1 MKKITITI
9 IAIVLLAVQ
18 SAMGQIIFTEED
30 VGLNQRAPQTSDL
43 NNLMVPL
50 QNSNLDQFTTTYVP
64 LADGLWVLV
73 GLGGAYLLRKKSEVR
88 RKK

>member
-1 MKKITITI
+1 M
-9 IAIVLLAVQ
+9 LLAVQ

-30 VGLNQRAPQTSDL
+30 VGLNQRAPQTTDL

-50 QNSNLDQFTTTYVP
+50 QNSNLDQFTTNYLP

-73 GLGGAYLLRKKSEVR
+73 GLGGVYLLRKKKEGR

>member
-9 IAIVLLAVQ
+9 IAIVLAVQ
-18 SAMGQIIFTEED
+18 SATGQIIFTEED
-30 VGLNQRAPQTSDL
+30 VGLNQRAPQTTDL

-50 QNSNLDQFTTTYVP
+50 QNSNLDQFTTNYLP

-73 GLGGAYLLRKKSEVR
+73 GLGGAYLLRKKSEDR